1 MTDESTKVLRPKVR
15 FANAVEARRAVIGDK
30 LACVYVRADRVFVVT
45 AHGTGEFSRADWE
58 AAK

>member
-1 MTDESTKVLRPKVR
+1 MTDESAKMLRPKVR
-15 FANAVEARRAVIGDK
+15 FASVAEARRAVAGDK

-45 AHGTGEFSRADWE
+45 AHGTGEFSRTDWE